1 MGAGVGPRPERR
13 PVNGPPAPAP
23 RKPALS
29 RPGVPV
35 PGDLVLI
42 DGRASVQFG
51 GDRALW
57 LRVTSV
63 CDKPTYYGWVWLTGY
78 AVDLATGK
86 ALARREVFA
95 QIAGLQ
101 IQRRTTNNAPP
112 RNVAPVMRRRGV

>member
-1 MGAGVGPRPERR
+1 M
-13 PVNGPPAPAP
+13 NGPPASALRTPAP
-23 RKPALS
+23 R
-29 RPGVPV
+29 RPGVPA

-42 DGRASVQFG
+42 GGRASVQFG

-63 CDKPTYYGWVWLTGY
+63 CDKPTYHGWVWLTGY
-78 AVDLATGK
+78 SINPATGK

-101 IQRRTTNNAPP
+101 IQPRTTNNAPP

>member
-1 MGAGVGPRPERR
+1 M
-13 PVNGPPAPAP
+13 PA
-23 RKPALS
+23 
-29 RPGVPV
+29 

-51 GDRALW
+51 SDRALW

-63 CDKPTYYGWVWLTGY
+63 CDKPTYHGWVWLTGY
-78 AVDLATGK
+78 SINPVSGK

-101 IQRRTTNNAPP
+101 IQRRTTDNAPP

>member
-23 RKPALS
+23 RKPTP
-29 RPGVPV
+29 RRQGVPI

-42 DGRASVQFG
+42 DGQASVQFG

-57 LRVTSV
+57 FRVTSV
-63 CDKPTYYGWVWLTGY
+63 CDKPTYHGWVWLTGY
-78 AVDLATGK
+78 SIDLATGK

-101 IQRRTTNNAPP
+101 IQRRTTESAPP
-112 RNVAPVMRRRGV
+112 RNTAPTKRRRGV

>member
-1 MGAGVGPRPERR
+1 M
-13 PVNGPPAPAP
+13 
-23 RKPALS
+23 
-29 RPGVPV
+29 
-35 PGDLVLI
+35 LI

-78 AVDLATGK
+78 SIKPASGE
-86 ALARREVFA
+86 ALARREFFV

-101 IQRRTTNNAPP
+101 IQPGKTDSAPP
-112 RNVAPVMRRRGV
+112 RSVAPVMRRRGV